1 LQLADSIRY
10 SFKVLFKTH
19 LTKFTNTKEIHKLKS
34 IFMLFI
40 GTNLFTGVKSNFVG
54 SKDNKR
60 LDKGRKREIKMM
72 NKGFIW
78 LDS

>member
-1 LQLADSIRY
+1 
-10 SFKVLFKTH
+10 
-19 LTKFTNTKEIHKLKS
+19 
-34 IFMLFI
+34 MLFI
-40 GTNLFTGVKSNFVG
+40 GTNLLTGVKSNFVG

>member
-1 LQLADSIRY
+1 
-10 SFKVLFKTH
+10 
-19 LTKFTNTKEIHKLKS
+19 
-34 IFMLFI
+34 MLFI
-40 GTNLFTGVKSNFVG
+40 GTNLFTGVNSNFVG